1 MKILIINSALW
12 NAINR
17 MKFKGNYCGHTL
29 ISFKIGLQKA
39 NEKEKWFNN
48 CLQNSDFDIT
58 NITTR

>member
-1 MKILIINSALW
+1 
-12 NAINR
+12 